1 MPLAFL
7 LIYSPI
13 IQLFPVTTQEN
24 EEVKRTV
31 KVDNAESQKHYY

>member
-13 IQLFPVTTQEN
+13 ILLFPGTSQEN
-24 EEVKRTV
+24 EEVKGTV
-31 KVDNAESQKHYY
+31 KVDNAESQNHYY